1 MRHRRCFHLH
11 AMSRMGKSTEPEC
24 RSGVAGAGGRKG
36 GGSVGRLPSSASFWG
51 GENALKSLMVG
62 TSLVVQGL
70 RICLPTQGTQV
81 GSLVGEVRPHM
92 LSGD

>member
-1 MRHRRCFHLH
+1 MH

-24 RSGVAGAGGRKG
+24 RSGVARGWREEGW
-36 GGSVGRLPSSASFWG
+36 GSVGRLAWSASFWG
-51 GENALKSLMVG
+51 SENALKSTMVG

-81 GSLVGEVRPHM
+81 
-92 LSGD
+92 